1 MVRPTLILSD
11 KDVAG
16 CLAQLEM
23 SQTVTL
29 IEEVFRAHGQGRVA
43 MPPKVHLDLEPLGI
57 QAWMNAMPAYVAPG
71 ATMGLKWIGGFNGNP
86 ARGLPY
92 LMGLIVLAEAATGL
106 PVALMEGAQ
115 ITSRRTGAAAGVA
128 AKYLA
133 RPGRL
138 TVAVIGA
145 GAQGASALSGLS
157 CALNIAEARV
167 SDIDAGRREA
177 LAASFAKSTGAPA
190 RGVAS
195 PQAAVEGA
203 DVIVTATT
211 ASVPLVMERWVEPG
225 ALVITLGSY
234 AEVET
239 ALVTSVDKLLVD
251 NWAQAEHR
259 GGLSRL
265 AEEGVVTRA
274 ALYAELGDVVAGKV
288 PGRHSPDERILCA
301 EIGLGTEDLATAWR
315 VYELA
320 REAGR
325 GVEAP
330 LYV

>member
-1 MVRPTLILSD
+1 MGE
-11 KDVAG
+11 A
-16 CLAQLEM
+16 
-23 SQTVTL
+23 VTL
-29 IEEVFRAHGQGRVA
+29 IEGVLRAHGQGQVA
-43 MPPKVHLDLEPLGI
+43 MPPKVHLDLEPLGLPG
-57 QAWMNAMPAYVAPG
+57 WMNAMPAYIAPEP
-71 ATMGLKWIGGFNGNP
+71 AMGLKWIGGFSPNP

-92 LMGLIVLAEAATGL
+92 IMGVIVLAEAATGL
-106 PVALMEGAQ
+106 PIAVMEGAQ
-115 ITSRRTGAAAGVA
+115 ITSLRTGAAAGVA
-128 AKYLA
+128 ARYLA

-145 GAQGASALSGLS
+145 GAQGASALRGLG
-157 CALNIAEARV
+157 CVLEIAEARV
-167 SDIDAGRREA
+167 ADVDQGRREA
-177 LAASFAKSTGAPA
+177 LAARFAKSTDAPA

-211 ASVPLVMERWVEPG
+211 ASVPLVLERWVQPG

-234 AEVET
+234 GEVEP
-239 ALVTSVDKLLVD
+239 ALVTSIDKLLVD

-265 AEEGVVTRA
+265 AEDGVVTRA
-274 ALYAELGDVVAGKV
+274 SLWAELGDVIAGKR
-288 PGRHSPDERILCA
+288 PGRQSPDERILCA

-320 REAGR
+320 REAGL